1 VLQGLAQVG
10 LTFRGLYGEGSEVVG
25 NFFQLSNQTTLG
37 KSEDELLDHLGKIV
51 RQVIEYEEQAR
62 DVLLRTAPDEVAD
75 KTWRAYGLLKYARKL
90 TFEETMN
97 LLSGVRLG
105 VGLNLIPSLS
115 VYTLN
120 KLLIFTQPAHLA
132 ALEGRQTGDPEL
144 PTVRATYVRRVL
156 ETEAA

>member
-1 VLQGLAQVG
+1 
-10 LTFRGLYGEGSEVVG
+10 
-25 NFFQLSNQTTLG
+25 
-37 KSEDELLDHLGKIV
+37 
-51 RQVIEYEEQAR
+51 
-62 DVLLRTAPDEVAD
+62 VLLRTAPDEVAD

-132 ALEGRQTGDPEL
+132 ALEDARPVTLSCPRCARRMCVACWRLRRREEEVGGR
-144 PTVRATYVRRVL
+144 
-156 ETEAA
+156 